1 MQKKKEINIQ
11 IGERI
16 KRSREASGYTQEK
29 FSEAIDVSIQ
39 YISDLERGK
48 VGTSIATLLK
58 ICKVL
63 CVSSDYLLFGKQE
76 TNDLSATIERLKH
89 LPVNQLELVE
99 EGINTLLKAFV
110 IGQVPD
116 ASVPLPING
125 PKSILQQTEKLS
137 PQT

>member
-1 MQKKKEINIQ
+1 M
-11 IGERI
+11 
-16 KRSREASGYTQEK
+16 
-29 FSEAIDVSIQ
+29 SIQ

-76 TNDLSATIERLKH
+76 TNDLSATLERLKH

-125 PKSILQQTEKLS
+125 PKSIL
-137 PQT
+137 